1 MIRGNQRKGGGEIR
15 RFYTIY
21 SVWGVEINNNL
32 WYNVSENDA

>member
-15 RFYTIY
+15 RFYNIY
-21 SVWGVEINNNL
+21 SVLGVEINNNL